1 MNSSE
6 LEPNTDNLANKKAEV
21 DNSTTE
27 SEEIKSHNKLNPML
41 KSKLMLDFTA
51 LKKSGQNANKQ
62 SAGGNEEPLGFH
74 EEFMSK
80 FEEFSLS
87 WRQLSKLQK
96 INSGKE

>member
-1 MNSSE
+1 VE
-6 LEPNTDNLANKKAEV
+6 H
-21 DNSTTE
+21 STTE
-27 SEEIKSHNKLNPML
+27 SEEIRSHNKLNPTL

-51 LKKSGQNANKQ
+51 LKKGGQNTNKD
-62 SAGGNEEPLGFH
+62 AIGVDEEPLGFH

-80 FEEFSLS
+80 FEEFSWS